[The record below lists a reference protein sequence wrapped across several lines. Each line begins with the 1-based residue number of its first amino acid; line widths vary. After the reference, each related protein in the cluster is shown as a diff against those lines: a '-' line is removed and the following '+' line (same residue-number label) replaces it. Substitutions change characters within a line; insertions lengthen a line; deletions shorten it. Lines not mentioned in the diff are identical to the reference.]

1 MKSKKLKIVYED
13 KYILVINKPEKLL
26 TVSTLNEKEET
37 LYFKVRLYLKRKNKK
52 NKVFIIHRLDFDTS
66 GLIVFAK
73 SEEVKNIMQD
83 NWDKVIRRYMGIVVG
98 HPKKDKETLKNYL
111 QETKTNYVYVINDK
125 SGKFAI
131 TSYSK
136 VKETKDYTLLDIDIK
151 TGRKNQIRVQL
162 NNIDCPILGDTKY
175 NPKGVKAK
183 RLYLHAY
190 YLEFPHPKTNELLKF
205 ELDVPKDFLEIMRQR

>member
-52 NKVFIIHRLDFDTS
+52 NKVFIIHRLDYDTS

-98 HPKKDKETLKNYL
+98 HPKKDKET
-111 QETKTNYVYVINDK
+111 
-125 SGKFAI
+125 FW
-131 TSYSK
+131 
-136 VKETKDYTLLDIDIK
+136 
-151 TGRKNQIRVQL
+151 
-162 NNIDCPILGDTKY
+162 
-175 NPKGVKAK
+175 
-183 RLYLHAY
+183 
-190 YLEFPHPKTNELLKF
+190 
-205 ELDVPKDFLEIMRQR
+205 